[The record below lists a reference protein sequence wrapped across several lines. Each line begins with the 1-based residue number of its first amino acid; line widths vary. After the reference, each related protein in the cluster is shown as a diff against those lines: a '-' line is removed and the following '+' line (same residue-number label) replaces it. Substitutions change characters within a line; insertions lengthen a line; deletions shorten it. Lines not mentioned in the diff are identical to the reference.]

1 MHSDKLGLSPASLS
15 PESETAAAEAL
26 TPPEAGAAEAPVKR
40 PRRTLTR
47 KPKASAPAEAE
58 APAASDTA
66 VAPAAAMAAEPAAV
80 GPPAADLSPPVA
92 VETTA
97 ALAAPA
103 AAAQPEAVAA
113 PPPASAPVAE
123 VIATPA
129 ALPAQPVEAQS
140 APAAS
145 LPAALAF
152 VAHRV
157 YPVALGRK
165 REALQ
170 QLLAGTGETPILL
183 YTRTKHG
190 ADKIA
195 RFLERCG
202 IKSAAIHGD
211 KSHGAR
217 QRAIGGFKSGELKVL
232 VVTDIAARLLDVDC
246 LPLVL
251 SYDLPHVAD
260 DYVQRV
266 LRCGS
271 AEAPGQSLV
280 LITQE
285 EAPQFRG
292 VRDLLPQPL
301 ELVVLPGFEA
311 AEPFDPARDPPVRA
325 DGEAGDGE
333 AAPQAAPVAAAQPQA
348 GDTRREGRNRR
359 DRRNRN
365 RGEQRANPAGE
376 VDGEALAALDE
387 GQGVAPAP
395 QEARPPRNERPPR
408 REKER
413 REKPE
418 IGNRALPPPPQ
429 YNDDDED
436 GPQLGNTLDLPPP
449 SQYGLVGGNYRG
461 RGRRRDPFAPVVI
474 DEDRASIWDER
485 QPDDYRDQWS
495 ILGPERGRPAW
506 TYAQDGNVEE
516 AAPPR
521 RQFQG
526 PPQPR
531 RGGPPRPQQGGHRG
545 GGQRHGRAR
554 RAEGR

>member
-1 MHSDKLGLSPASLS
+1 MHSDKLGLAPASSSSDSDL
-15 PESETAAAEAL
+15 PADPAPAEVAATAPA
-26 TPPEAGAAEAPVKR
+26 KR

-47 KPKASAPAEAE
+47 KPKGAVATQLALDVDAIAGAPAVAPAEAE
-58 APAASDTA
+58 PPAALVESADPGPA
-66 VAPAAAMAAEPAAV
+66 VAPPAA
-80 GPPAADLSPPVA
+80 GPVD
-92 VETTA
+92 TTD
-97 ALAAPA
+97 
-103 AAAQPEAVAA
+103 
-113 PPPASAPVAE
+113 SAP
-123 VIATPA
+123 
-129 ALPAQPVEAQS
+129 
-140 APAAS
+140 
-145 LPAALAF
+145 PAALADAIPAPAESAPE
-152 VAHRV
+152 VAGSGPADAAPLTAEPPVASAPPARIELPASICHRV
-157 YPVALGRK
+157 HPVALGRK

-170 QLLAGTGETPILL
+170 HLLGGVGDTPVLL
-183 YTRTKHG
+183 FTRTKHG

-202 IKSAAIHGD
+202 INAAAIHGD

-217 QRAIGGFKSGELKVL
+217 QRAINGFKAGEVKVL
-232 VVTDIAARLLDVDC
+232 VVTDIAARLLDVTG

-251 SYDLPHVAD
+251 SYDLPHVAE

-266 LRCGS
+266 LRCGG
-271 AEAPGQSLV
+271 EGVPGLSLV

-292 VRDLLPQPL
+292 VRDLLAQPL
-301 ELVVLPGFEA
+301 EVLALAGFEA
-311 AEPFDPARDPPVRA
+311 AEPFDPERDPPVRA
-325 DGEAGDGE
+325 DAEAGE
-333 AAPQAAPVAAAQPQA
+333 TETRAAAPAAPQQVGEA
-348 GDTRREGRNRR
+348 RREGRNRR
-359 DRRNRN
+359 ERRNRH
-365 RGEQRANPAGE
+365 RGERADAGE
-376 VDGEALAALDE
+376 ASAELAPAAVAE
-387 GQGVAPAP
+387 EVAPEAAVA
-395 QEARPPRNERPPR
+395 QARPPRNERPPR

-418 IGNRALPPPPQ
+418 IGNRALPPEPVF
-429 YNDDDED
+429 DDDDD
-436 GPQLGNTLDLPPP
+436 GPQIGNTLDLPPP

-495 ILGPERGRPAW
+495 ILGPERGRPSW

-516 AAPPR
+516 APK

-531 RGGPPRPQQGGHRG
+531 RGGPSRPQQGGGHRG
-545 GGQRHGRAR
+545 GGQRHGRPR